1 MTSTD
6 DFGFVKSSRY
16 EKRDDNG
23 HKSKDSRD
31 HERVSSKKDVRSNV
45 QRDDMRK
52 KEVKSNDQ
60 KNDMRKK
67 EVKRNDVENSKTC
80 VKKES

>member
-1 MTSTD
+1 
-6 DFGFVKSSRY
+6 
-16 EKRDDNG
+16 
-23 HKSKDSRD
+23 
-31 HERVSSKKDVRSNV
+31 
-45 QRDDMRK
+45 MRK